1 MVGISFGGGTP
12 PPPPSHYGKPCCHQF
27 IANFSTMTELLQRL
41 TKKNQKFI
49 WGKEQEEAFQ
59 TLKQKLTSAEVMCY
73 YNPIAETNI
82 VVDARPKGLGAVLSQ
97 KRKNRQ
103 FKPIYSSRALTD
115 VESLYGHVH
124 KYEAVLWTL
133 EKLRKTIFCY
143 KMINFSLK
151 GVEIF
156 SKYAF

>member
-1 MVGISFGGGTP
+1 
-12 PPPPSHYGKPCCHQF
+12 
-27 IANFSTMTELLQRL
+27 MTELLQRL

-124 KYEAVLWTL
+124 KYEAVLWTS

-151 GVEIF
+151 VVEIF

>member
-1 MVGISFGGGTP
+1 MGGA
-12 PPPPSHYGKPCCHQF
+12 PPSHYGKPCCHQF
-27 IANFSTMTELLQRL
+27 IASFSTITELLQRL

-97 KRKNRQ
+97 KQKSRQ
-103 FKPIYSSRALTD
+103 FKPIYSSRALMD
-115 VESLYGHVH
+115 VESLYMHMFINMRQCCGHW
-124 KYEAVLWTL
+124 KNQ
-133 EKLRKTIFCY
+133 EKLFFVTK
-143 KMINFSLK
+143 
-151 GVEIF
+151 
-156 SKYAF
+156 